1 MKTPDRQGR
10 ILGPHEAPTHGPPPT
25 GRSWEGS
32 SSSGPA
38 EGRGSSRAWL
48 GAHQLGRECSDAGKE
63 VQVTPTQSSTWTPGP
78 RGQGSTP
85 KTPPPTRPLHP
96 HLPLPP
102 PPQLQPLWTPLPQM
116 GEPGP
121 VLTHVPAPLLP
132 IQCTP
137 RLGNL
142 ETLWGCPKI
151 RSVAPGGMQGPR
163 SATMLAGR
171 ALHTSDNLCPA
182 SGLGL
187 LRPSWAFSR
196 GPSLPQPCT
205 QG

>member
-1 MKTPDRQGR
+1 MFQF
-10 ILGPHEAPTHGPPPT
+10 
-25 GRSWEGS
+25 S
-32 SSSGPA
+32 
-38 EGRGSSRAWL
+38 
-48 GAHQLGRECSDAGKE
+48 CSVMSD
-63 VQVTPTQSSTWTPGP
+63 
-78 RGQGSTP
+78 
-85 KTPPPTRPLHP
+85 
-96 HLPLPP
+96 
-102 PPQLQPLWTPLPQM
+102 PLWP
-116 GEPGP
+116 
-121 VLTHVPAPLLP
+121 PLLP

-151 RSVAPGGMQGPR
+151 KSVAPGGVQGPR
-163 SATMLAGR
+163 SATMLAGG

-187 LRPSWAFSR
+187 LRQSWAFSR